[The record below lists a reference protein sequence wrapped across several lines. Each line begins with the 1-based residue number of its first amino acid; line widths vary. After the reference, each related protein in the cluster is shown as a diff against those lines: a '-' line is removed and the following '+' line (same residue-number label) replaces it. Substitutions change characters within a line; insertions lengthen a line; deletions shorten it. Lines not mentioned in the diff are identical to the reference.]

1 MSFLT
6 RPTFRRRWSPRH
18 QLACD
23 VMLWRQLVADLRRR
37 SAGRRESGAFL
48 LGDIGDDVRTI
59 TDYVMY
65 DTIDPHALDSGYVHV
80 DGRHLGQLW
89 DICRKRKT
97 SVVADIH
104 THPGGYGQSAIDRKE
119 SDDRRGRAHRHHLA
133 ELRGNPDFAKQ
144 HGHLHLSRCPGVED
158 GGEKGA
164 A

>member
-104 THPGGYGQSAIDRKE
+104 THPGGYGQSAIDRK
-119 SDDRRGRAHRHHLA
+119 
-133 ELRGNPDFAKQ
+133 NPMIAVG
-144 HGHLHLSRCPGVED
+144 GHIGIILPNYAATPISRNNMGIYIYQGPGVED